1 MNHEEQDDLWELLGK
16 ARAPKERPF
25 FAVKVL
31 RAIQEE
37 PAQGAMDSMGIVA
50 WLRNLARRW
59 TVALSACTAVVMA
72 GVLTFGPH
80 APKVVTQNPSAGGA
94 AGSADPLAALV
105 TAADNSEDLVSSL
118 DGLMATQDN
127 AIWLADSS
135 SPY

>member
-25 FAVKVL
+25 FAAKVL
-31 RAIQEE
+31 RAIREE
-37 PAQGAMDSMGIVA
+37 PARDPVGLAA
-50 WLRNLARRW
+50 WLRTLARRW
-59 TVALSACTAVVMA
+59 TVALSACAAVVMA

-80 APKVVTQNPSAGGA
+80 HQGNTKLPPIAGTDVP
-94 AGSADPLAALV
+94 ADPLAALV
-105 TAADNSEDLVSSL
+105 TAAGDSEDLVSSL